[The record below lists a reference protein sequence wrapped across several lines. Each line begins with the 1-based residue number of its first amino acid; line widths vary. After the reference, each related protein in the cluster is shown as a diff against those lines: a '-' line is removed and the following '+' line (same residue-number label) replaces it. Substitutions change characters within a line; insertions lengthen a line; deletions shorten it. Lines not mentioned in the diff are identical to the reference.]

1 MEEYIGGTKII
12 SVGKDTLSKCDLE
25 EISKLEKQL
34 PYKVKEFIYYYMYFC
49 HEGGGCAVF
58 LDSNDKWHII
68 DLGHCSCFGPVE
80 DLKSVPMEKEQ
91 ILELL
96 KNGDY
101 TYFDDEGDE
110 VTYIDLIDYL
120 EKYKNE

>member
-1 MEEYIGGTKII
+1 MEIVSLGEDSLDSRDLGIVK
-12 SVGKDTLSKCDLE
+12 VQSKRLRYD
-25 EISKLEKQL
+25 IKK
-34 PYKVKEFIYYYMYFC
+34 FIYWYATRPCRGY
-49 HEGGGCAVF
+49 GVAVF
-58 LDSNDKWHII
+58 LDKNDKWHII

-96 KNGDY
+96 NNGDY

-110 VTYIDLIDYL
+110 ATYIDLIDYL
-120 EKYKNE
+120 ERIQGEE

>member
-1 MEEYIGGTKII
+1 MKWERCNEDGLDSHDLGIVK
-12 SVGKDTLSKCDLE
+12 VQSKRLRYD
-25 EISKLEKQL
+25 IKK
-34 PYKVKEFIYYYMYFC
+34 FIYWYATRPCRGY
-49 HEGGGCAVF
+49 GVAVF
-58 LDSNDKWHII
+58 LDKNDKWHII

-96 KNGDY
+96 NNGDY

-110 VTYIDLIDYL
+110 ATYINLIDYL
-120 EKYKNE
+120 ERV